1 MATYA
6 ERILRIIST
15 SAHPLDDDEIA
26 QRMGIVRQNVNQICR
41 RLEAEGLVRRV
52 VGPTGK
58 IVNRSIGPAE
68 AGTETPAPAPPSP
81 PSSTGSD
88 AIATSLLTEDDVKRC
103 VATYL
108 RSRGLHVEVKW
119 GRDRG
124 IDILASGAAER
135 WVVEAKG
142 AVASDQQQG
151 NYFLGALGELVQR
164 MDDPDARYALALP
177 DNRRYRGLVARL
189 PELARMRFNLT
200 ILFVSDDG
208 QVTEVLPSTPSHVWQ
223 R

>member
-1 MATYA
+1 
-6 ERILRIIST
+6 
-15 SAHPLDDDEIA
+15 
-26 QRMGIVRQNVNQICR
+26 MGIVRQNVNQVCR

-52 VGPTGK
+52 VGPAGK
-58 IVNRSIGPAE
+58 IVNQGVGPAE
-68 AGTETPAPAPPSP
+68 AATVTPASRPPASRPSASR
-81 PSSTGSD
+81 PSAAGD
-88 AIATSLLTEDDVKRC
+88 AIATSLLTEDDVKRG
-103 VATYL
+103 VAAYL
-108 RSRGLHVEVKW
+108 QSRGLQVEVKW

-124 IDILASGAAER
+124 IDIVATGPAER

-151 NYFLGALGELVQR
+151 NYFLGALGELIQR

-189 PELARMRFNLT
+189 PHLARQRLNLT
-200 ILFVSDDG
+200 ILFVDDDAH
-208 QVTEVLPSTPSHVWQ
+208 VTEVPPSTPL